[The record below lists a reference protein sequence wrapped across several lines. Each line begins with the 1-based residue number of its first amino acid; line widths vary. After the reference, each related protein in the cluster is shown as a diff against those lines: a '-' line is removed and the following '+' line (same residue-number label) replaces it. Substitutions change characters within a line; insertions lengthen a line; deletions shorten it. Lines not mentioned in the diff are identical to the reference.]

1 MLVAEELV
9 LLGTDE
15 RGRSLLGA
23 GFLKHL
29 VVGGALLAEL
39 EQRER
44 VAVDGR
50 SRLHVVD
57 SRSTGDELLDA
68 AFDRFARGEGR
79 RAKNTLLSVGRRA
92 AGPLHDRLA
101 RLELVG
107 RARGALGLGTRWPV
121 LPGGPRDELLAEVA
135 AVVTGRDPDTRTGP
149 LVGLLEAA
157 GALTR
162 VVDEDLRPGMTD
174 REVRRRGAE
183 VAEGRAAVRAVVRAI
198 RDARAA
204 AAG

>member
-1 MLVAEELV
+1 MLVAAELV

-15 RGRSLLGA
+15 KGGSMLGA

-50 SRLHVVD
+50 SRIDVVD
-57 SRSTGDELLDA
+57 SRSTGDELLDGA
-68 AFDRFARGEGR
+68 LDRFARGEGR
-79 RAKNTLLSVGRRA
+79 RAKNTLLGVGRA
-92 AGPLHDRLA
+92 ASGLLHDRLA

-107 RARGALGLGTRWPV
+107 RDRGALGLGTRWPV
-121 LPGGPRDELLAEVA
+121 LPGGPRDGLLAEVA
-135 AVVTGRDPDTRTGP
+135 AVVTGRAPDARTGP

-157 GALTR
+157 GSLAK
-162 VVDEDLRPGMTD
+162 VVGEDLRPGMTD

-183 VAEGRAAVRAVVRAI
+183 VAEGRAAVRAAVRAI